1 MRTAVQLCSG
11 GAVECALLCG
21 EPGAMAS
28 GALGP
33 VALFGPEE
41 VVGYLVRTSAGRTLF
56 VFRTLAVDDAW
67 AASVPGVHPR
77 VRLLVHLRSAMR
89 VRALTR
95 LFGTLA
101 KRALAPSGLSDGFYV
116 RVSHA
121 LGGRRTD
128 QARLKALLRRELTGQ
143 TAPGRD
149 TALRGRP

>member
-1 MRTAVQLCSG
+1 VKTAVQLRSG
-11 GAVECALLCG
+11 GAVECALVCG
-21 EPGAMAS
+21 KPGSMAL

-33 VALFGPEE
+33 VALFASEE
-41 VVGYLVRTSAGRTLF
+41 VVGYLVRTPAGRTLF
-56 VFRTLAVDDAW
+56 VFRTLAVDDRW

-77 VRLLVHLRSAMR
+77 VRLLVHLRSALR
-89 VRALTR
+89 VRALAR

-101 KRALAPSGLSDGFYV
+101 KRALAPSALSDGFYV

-143 TAPGRD
+143 AATGGDA
-149 TALRGRP
+149 ALRGRP